1 MAIYMAFLRGI
12 NVGGR
17 NKIKMAELRSLF
29 QSMGFHTVQ
38 TYIQSG
44 NVLFCSDEDADV
56 LRQRIEQE
64 IDKAFSI
71 SLTVVL
77 RTSSELDQIIETCP
91 FPEAIRHEAGVST
104 EVETFYVSLLLES
117 PAQEGIDYLR
127 TFVSPTDEFR
137 IQNREVYLLVRNG
150 VRNSLLANNLVKLN
164 VPSTMRNWK
173 TITKL
178 NALAKT
184 MSG

>member
-1 MAIYMAFLRGI
+1 M
-12 NVGGR
+12 
-17 NKIKMAELRSLF
+17 
-29 QSMGFHTVQ
+29 
-38 TYIQSG
+38 
-44 NVLFCSDEDADV
+44 
-56 LRQRIEQE
+56 
-64 IDKAFSI
+64 
-71 SLTVVL
+71 
-77 RTSSELDQIIETCP
+77 
-91 FPEAIRHEAGVST
+91 ST

-117 PAQEGIDYLR
+117 PTKEGIEYLR

-150 VRNSLLANNLVKLN
+150 VRNSLLANHLVKLN

-178 NALAKT
+178 NALAKA

>member
-1 MAIYMAFLRGI
+1 MAIYIAFLRGI

-17 NKIKMAELRSLF
+17 NKIQMAELKSLF
-29 QSMGFHTVQ
+29 QSMGFNTVL

-44 NVLFCSDEDADV
+44 NVLFCSDEDVDV
-56 LRQRIEQE
+56 LRQRIQQE
-64 IDKAFSI
+64 IDHAFSI

-91 FPEAIRHEAGVST
+91 FPEAIRREAEAST

-117 PAQEGIDYLR
+117 PAQEGIEHLR
-127 TFVSPTDEFR
+127 AFVSPTDDFR

-150 VRNSLLANNLVKLN
+150 VRNSMLANNLFKLN
-164 VPSTMRNWK
+164 VPSTMRNWN
-173 TITKL
+173 TINKL
-178 NALAKT
+178 NALAKA